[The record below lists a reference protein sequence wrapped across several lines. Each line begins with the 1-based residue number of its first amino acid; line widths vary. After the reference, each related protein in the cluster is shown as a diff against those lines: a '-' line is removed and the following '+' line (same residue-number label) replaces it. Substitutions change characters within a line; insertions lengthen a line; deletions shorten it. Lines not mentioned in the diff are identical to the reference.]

1 MLHQL
6 PVEDLAKDKRI
17 GCAEYRVLLFLL
29 ARMGHEG
36 SVQISQGEIGEV
48 LDLKTSNIG

>member
-17 GCAEYRVLLFLL
+17 GGAEYRELIGVIGIDRITHPKTLSKKKFK
-29 ARMGHEG
+29 
-36 SVQISQGEIGEV
+36 QIQERY
-48 LDLKTSNIG
+48 